1 MAQQYMVYRYRWIV
15 LIIYMYVSAL
25 TQLFWLNFAAIETY
39 MEDLLTISAADAMW
53 LTLVFPLTQ
62 VLLTLPAGMLID
74 RKGFKYGIGLGAIL
88 TGVFAAFRLISPE
101 SFIILVVS
109 QTGIAIG
116 QPFVL
121 NGVTKLATTWF
132 SPKEEGLAVGLGSF
146 ALFIGMMIALGLT
159 PQLVHTAG
167 FTGMLQIYSA
177 MGVLGTIV
185 FLLFTRSAPPTPPA
199 KPDDTA
205 PIAGWRSVGYI
216 LKNRDFVILGF
227 IALIGTGVFNGLAT
241 WLEKILNE
249 LHNIPMNIAGTISA
263 VLIISGMAGCIVIPL
278 ISDRIGRRKPFLII
292 ASLIGA
298 TTIFLLIFAKSYGA
312 NLVNGIAIGFF
323 FISAL
328 PIMLTMSSEIS
339 GPRFA
344 GISVGYLQLL
354 GNGSAVVLIWLMER
368 LRAASGGFTAPLAML
383 VSLLLVSFIISLL
396 IRDTSPNSKPA

>member
-1 MAQQYMVYRYRWIV
+1 MAQQYRVYRYRWIV

-39 MEDLLTISAADAMW
+39 MEDLLNVTAADVMW
-53 LTLVFPLTQ
+53 FTLVFPLTQ

-101 SFIILVVS
+101 SFTILVIS
-109 QTGIAIG
+109 QTGIALG

-159 PQLVHTAG
+159 PQLVHTVG

-177 MGVLGTIV
+177 MGVLGAIV
-185 FLLFTRSAPPTPPA
+185 FLLFTRSVPPTPPA
-199 KPDDTA
+199 KPDDTV
-205 PIAGWRSVGYI
+205 PVAGWRSVGHI

-249 LHNIPMNIAGTISA
+249 LHNIPMNMAGTISA
-263 VLIISGMAGCIVIPL
+263 VLIISGMAGCIVIPV

-292 ASLIGA
+292 ASFVGA
-298 TTIFLLIFAKSYGA
+298 TTIFLLIFAKSFGA

-328 PIMLTMSSEIS
+328 PIMLTMSSEIN
-339 GPRFA
+339 GPKFA

-354 GNGSAVVLIWLMER
+354 GNASAVVLVWLMEI
-368 LRAASGGFTAPLAML
+368 LRSASGGFTAPLAML

-396 IRDTSPNSKPA
+396 IRDTRPNSKPV